1 MADIQV
7 LRTTTV
13 KGQQKLASMREASKS
28 RPDLTLEQA
37 NQIMNVSGLAPEY
50 EEYKPRIAQYIVEVY
65 KTLPTA
71 ERLPIQALI
80 ESAKHPCSQELT
92 GSGGADLQQRV
103 KEMKADGQSQ
113 EIIDSLVMGRIY
125 GMAMVLASGY
135 QEQFREHWVLDA
147 NGNIIGLKPPHNV
160 RQPKC
165 AAYVKSHTEKWRP
178 GFADVGY
185 GRTRK
190 HKKRSKKTLRRRKMR
205 RNMH

>member
-1 MADIQV
+1 MAAMQV
-7 LRTTTV
+7 VRTTTV
-13 KGQQKLASMREASKS
+13 KGQQKLTSMREASKA
-28 RPDLTLEQA
+28 RPDLTLQQA
-37 NQIMNVSGLAPEY
+37 NQLIAVSALAPEY
-50 EEYKPRIAQYIVEVY
+50 GEYKPRIAQYIVEVY
-65 KTLPTA
+65 QTLPMN
-71 ERLPIQALI
+71 EKLPFDYLL

-92 GSGGADLQQRV
+92 GSGGADLQETV
-103 KEMKADGQSQ
+103 GKMKSDGQPQ
-113 EIIDSLVMGRIY
+113 EIIDSLIMGRIY

-135 QEQFREHWVLDA
+135 QEQFREHWQLDA

-190 HKKRSKKTLRRRKMR
+190 HKKRSKKTLRGRKVR
-205 RNMH
+205 RNVH

>member
-13 KGQQKLASMREASKS
+13 KGQQKLSSMKQASTA
-28 RPDLTLEQA
+28 RPDLTLDQA
-37 NQIMNVSGLAPEY
+37 NQILAVSGLAPEY
-50 EEYKPRIAQYIVEVY
+50 SEYKPRIAQYVVEVY
-65 KTLPTA
+65 QTLPIN
-71 ERLPIQALI
+71 ERLPFQALV

-92 GSGGADLQQRV
+92 GSGGVELKQTVAQ
-103 KEMKADGQSQ
+103 MKADRQSQ
-113 EIIDSLVMGRIY
+113 DTIDSLIMGRIY

-135 QEQFREHWVLDA
+135 QEQFREHWQLDA

-165 AAYVKSHTEKWRP
+165 AAYVKANNEKWRP

-190 HKKRSKKTLRRRKMR
+190 QKKRSKKTLRGRKVR
-205 RNMH
+205 RNVH